1 MIETM
6 KNHENKEQELT
17 KQFEKYY
24 GTIAKNKSDL
34 SDKSSVTGTLRNLEK
49 EYQNK
54 ISTMEE

>member
-1 MIETM
+1 M
-6 KNHENKEQELT
+6 KNYENKEQELT